1 VVRCNVLQCVVMS
14 CRCCIVLQNVAARW
28 WSWSWAHSR
37 GTGGE
42 GLFPQVVSPKT
53 QKKMGTRRPLKRNAF
68 LDHFSFFFSFFPSLF
83 FCFPSPFFCFPS
95 FYIVF
100 WGGET
105 LVGQPPCGKAMLV
118 TIETKKIECKRQLL
132 NRCMK

>member
-1 VVRCNVLQCVVMS
+1 MS
-14 CRCCIVLQNVAARW
+14 QRDGGRGVGLIHAAQG
-28 WSWSWAHSR
+28 AR
-37 GTGGE
+37 GFSPKQF
-42 GLFPQVVSPKT
+42 FPQKPK
-53 QKKMGTRRPLKRNAF
+53 KKIGTRRPLKRNAF

-132 NRCMK
+132 NQCMK